1 MSVFTKALLGAG
13 VALAILAPAANAAVP
28 HTVLPGETLWSIA
41 AANNF
46 TTDSLAAY
54 NGLSPET
61 QVYTG
66 ETIQI
71 PTESEAAGAVAGT
84 ASSTTAT
91 SSTTTASPTGTAHT
105 VQPGESL
112 SSVAAANGVSPGT
125 LAADNGLSSD
135 ALLITGQQITVPAAS
150 GTTTSTPTTSS
161 TPTATSTSTPSTT
174 SSSSTPPPSESQP
187 SWTSPIYCPS
197 CPDGEAYLASNAA
210 YNWNAMRQAS
220 LDTYGIDLYPA
231 GPYSAYR
238 SYGQQLYLYDEY
250 LSGTGALAAV
260 PGTSAHEY
268 GTAVDLADPSMRTVI
283 DQIGAAYGWAKTEA
297 SGEWWH
303 VDYVGP

>member
-1 MSVFTKALLGAG
+1 VSVFGKALCGAS
-13 VALAILAPAANAAVP
+13 VALAVLAATANAAVP

-54 NGLSPET
+54 NGLSADS

-71 PTESEAAGAVAGT
+71 PSESEAAGAL
-84 ASSTTAT
+84 ASSGTSTAGSTSTTT
-91 SSTTTASPTGTAHT
+91 SSTTGTSHT

-112 SSVAAANGVSPGT
+112 SSVAAANGISPET

-135 ALLITGQQITVPAAS
+135 ALLISGEQITVP
-150 GTTTSTPTTSS
+150 TPS
-161 TPTATSTSTPSTT
+161 ATSTSTST
-174 SSSSTPPPSESQP
+174 SSSSPSAPPPESHP

-197 CPDGEAYLASNAA
+197 CPGGEAYLASNAA

-220 LDTYGIDLYPA
+220 LSTYGIDLYPA

-238 SYGQQLYLYDEY
+238 SYGQQLYLYDQY
-250 LSGTGALAAV
+250 VSGAGPLAAV

-268 GTAVDLADPSMRTVI
+268 GGAVDLADPSMRTVI
-283 DQIGAAYGWAKTEA
+283 DQIGATYGWAKTEA
-297 SGEWWH
+297 SSEWWH

>member
-1 MSVFTKALLGAG
+1 MSVSSKALFGASL
-13 VALAILAPAANAAVP
+13 ALAILTPTANAAVP

-54 NGLSPET
+54 NGLSADT

-71 PTESEAAGAVAGT
+71 PTESEAAGAL
-84 ASSTTAT
+84 ASSATPTAGT
-91 SSTTTASPTGTAHT
+91 SSTTITSTSGTSHT

-112 SSVAAANGVSPGT
+112 SSVAAANGISPET

-135 ALLITGQQITVPAAS
+135 ALLITGQQITVPTAS
-150 GTTTSTPTTSS
+150 ATPTSTPT
-161 TPTATSTSTPSTT
+161 PT
-174 SSSSTPPPSESQP
+174 SSSSTGSSVPPSESHP
-187 SWTSPIYCPS
+187 SWTSPVYCPS
-197 CPDGEAYLASNAA
+197 CPSGEAYLASNAA

-220 LDTYGIDLYPA
+220 LSTYGIDLYPA
-231 GPYSAYR
+231 GSYSAYR
-238 SYGQQLYLYDEY
+238 SYGQQLYLYNQY
-250 LSGTGALAAV
+250 VSGAGALAAV
-260 PGTSAHEY
+260 PGSSAHEY

-283 DQIGAAYGWAKTEA
+283 DQIGPTYGWTKTEA
-297 SGEWWH
+297 SSEWWH

>member
-1 MSVFTKALLGAG
+1 VSVFTRALCGAS
-13 VALAILAPAANAAVP
+13 VALAILAPTANAAVP

-54 NGLSPET
+54 NGLSADT

-71 PTESEAAGAVAGT
+71 PTEAEAAGAVA
-84 ASSTTAT
+84 SSTSTAATGSATT
-91 SSTTTASPTGTAHT
+91 SSTTSSTTGVSHT

-112 SSVAAANGVSPGT
+112 SSVAAANGISAET
-125 LAADNGLSSD
+125 LAADNGLSPD
-135 ALLITGQQITVPAAS
+135 ALLTTGQQITVPTAS
-150 GTTTSTPTTSS
+150 ETT
-161 TPTATSTSTPSTT
+161 TPTATATT
-174 SSSSTPPPSESQP
+174 SSAPPAASHP

-197 CPDGEAYLASNAA
+197 CPNGEAYLSSNAA

-220 LDTYGIDLYPA
+220 LSTYGIDLYPA

-238 SYGQQLYLYDEY
+238 SYGQQLYLYDQY
-250 LSGTGALAAV
+250 VSGAGALAAV

-283 DQIGAAYGWAKTEA
+283 DQIGPTYGWAKTEA
-297 SGEWWH
+297 SSEWWH

>member
-1 MSVFTKALLGAG
+1 MSFSTKVACVVVAAIAVFATQAS
-13 VALAILAPAANAAVP
+13 AAVP

-46 TTDSLAAY
+46 TTDSLATY
-54 NGLSPET
+54 NGLSADT

-71 PTESEAAGAVAGT
+71 PTDSEAAGAL
-84 ASSTTAT
+84 ASSGTSTAGSTTTTT
-91 SSTTTASPTGTAHT
+91 SSTTGASHT

-112 SSVAAANGVSPGT
+112 SSVAAANGISPQT

-135 ALLITGQQITVPAAS
+135 ALLISGEQITI
-150 GTTTSTPTTSS
+150 PTQV
-161 TPTATSTSTPSTT
+161 ATSTSTPT
-174 SSSSTPPPSESQP
+174 SSSSSSAPPPESHP

-197 CPDGEAYLASNAA
+197 CPAGEAYLASNAA

-220 LDTYGIDLYPA
+220 LNTYGIDLYPA

-238 SYGQQLYLYDEY
+238 SYGQQLYLYDQY
-250 LSGTGALAAV
+250 VSGAGPLAAV

-268 GTAVDLADPSMRTVI
+268 GSAVDLADPSMRTVI

-297 SGEWWH
+297 SSEWWH